1 MPVKEKFVNLNFFLY
16 IWMIPF
22 MKGLEYKHRTQ
33 TKKISIRIYDKKKS
47 REITKQI
54 IRRKNTIWK
63 IKPGQLTVRRK

>member
-1 MPVKEKFVNLNFFLY
+1 MT
-16 IWMIPF
+16 PF

-54 IRRKNTIWK
+54 IRRKNTILE